1 MLITAD
7 KNGENMVRA
16 LKEFIGIKGRKLGKA
31 RDETRCSSCPFS
43 RTLTHELV
51 LVLLNLS

>member
-7 KNGENMVRA
+7 KNGENMA
-16 LKEFIGIKGRKLGKA
+16 HAFKEFIGIKGRKLGKA
-31 RDETRCSSCPFS
+31 RDETRCSSCPFP

-51 LVLLNLS
+51 CVLLNLS